1 MKALGV
7 EKAII
12 GIEDNKPKAI
22 RRMKEAA
29 GDGIEVRVLKTKYPQ
44 GAEKQLIYA
53 LTKRIVPSGG
63 LPMDVGVVVQNVG
76 TAFAVYEAIELGKP
90 LIERAVTVTGEGV
103 KKPIN
108 IVARIGTLASELIE
122 LAGGMEANVDRVVFG
137 GPMMGIAVPKIDIP
151 VMKGTSGITVMT
163 KEVVGERESFPC
175 IRCGGCVK
183 ACPMYLQPFQ
193 LYLYTSNRLYDRA
206 VDEGLMD
213 CMECGSCSY
222 VCPANIDLVKS
233 FKLAKKVYRA
243 LKGGAKK

>member
-1 MKALGV
+1 M
-7 EKAII
+7 
-12 GIEDNKPKAI
+12 
-22 RRMKEAA
+22 
-29 GDGIEVRVLKTKYPQ
+29 
-44 GAEKQLIYA
+44 
-53 LTKRIVPSGG
+53 
-63 LPMDVGVVVQNVG
+63 
-76 TAFAVYEAIELGKP
+76 
-90 LIERAVTVTGEGV
+90 
-103 KKPIN
+103 
-108 IVARIGTLASELIE
+108 
-122 LAGGMEANVDRVVFG
+122 AGGMDEANVDRVVFG

-163 KEVVGERESFPC
+163 KRGCRRKRKLPLYQM
-175 IRCGGCVK
+175 RGCVK

-193 LYLYTSNRLYDRA
+193 LYLYSSNRLYDRA